1 MQGIKDADVAII
13 GAGTAGLSAYSEVHK
28 ATEQVVLINGGPAG
42 TMCARVGCMPSK
54 VLIQVA
60 NDFHRRHRLAVQG
73 ILGNEQLRVD
83 RSRVLAYV
91 RSLRD
96 HFVHSVLT
104 SLEKLGDH
112 YIEGYARFLTPT
124 MLDVEGQ
131 RIRAKRIIIATGSHP
146 IIPQDWQ
153 VADGRLLTTDSL
165 FEQLQLPSFLAVV
178 GLGAIGAEMGQALAR
193 LGVDVTGFDQ
203 AQQVAGLTDPEV
215 NICMQEILNEELS
228 LHLGAAVTVR
238 SEGDTLAIH
247 GGEETIHVDKILA
260 SLGRRPHVAQ
270 LGLENLGMAL
280 NEHGLPPYDPSTLQV
295 EGLPIFITGD
305 ADGDRPVLHEAAD
318 DGRIA
323 GFNSIQD
330 TPHCFQRRTR
340 LSIVFSEPNVA
351 VVGHSFAELRQHDI
365 AIGTVHFAQQGRATI
380 MAENR
385 GMLRVYGDKQTGR
398 VLGAELAAPRGEHL
412 AHLLAWAVQKE
423 MTVFDL
429 LQLPFYHPVV
439 EEGLRTALRD
449 LSHQVHQQRS
459 LFDLALCD
467 STAVG
472 EMS

>member
-1 MQGIKDADVAII
+1 MHRTKDVDVAII
-13 GAGTAGLSAYSEVHK
+13 GAGTAGLSAYSEVRK

-60 NDFHRRHRLAVQG
+60 NDFHRRHRLTVEG
-73 ILGNEQLRVD
+73 ILGEEHLRVD
-83 RSRVLAYV
+83 CSRVLAYV

-96 HFVHSVLT
+96 HFVQGVLK
-104 SLEKLGDH
+104 SMKKFGDH

-124 MLDVEGQ
+124 TLDVEGQ
-131 RIRAKRIIIATGSHP
+131 RIRAKRIIIATGSRP
-146 IIPQDWQ
+146 IVPQDWQ
-153 VADGRLLTTDSL
+153 VPDDRLLTTDSL
-165 FEQLQLPSFLAVV
+165 FEQSQLPSFLAVV
-178 GLGAIGAEMGQALAR
+178 GLGAIGVEMGQALAR
-193 LGVDVTGFDQ
+193 LGVNVTGFDQ

-215 NICMQEILNEELS
+215 NDCMREILSEEFA
-228 LHLGAAVTVR
+228 LHTGAAVTVQG
-238 SEGDTLAIH
+238 EGDTLAIH
-247 GGEETIHVDKILA
+247 GREETVHVDKILA
-260 SLGRRPHVAQ
+260 SLGRRPQVAQ
-270 LGLENLGMAL
+270 LGLENLGVPL
-280 NEHGLPPYDPSTLQV
+280 NKRGLPPHDPSTLQV

-305 ADGDRPVLHEAAD
+305 ADGERPVLHEATD

-323 GFNSIQD
+323 GFNSVQD

-340 LSIVFSEPNVA
+340 LGIVFSEPNVA
-351 VVGHSFAELRQHDI
+351 VVGRSFAELQQHDF

-380 MAENR
+380 MAENK
-385 GMLRVYGDKQTGR
+385 GMLRVYGNKQTGH
-398 VLGAELAAPRGEHL
+398 LMGAELAAPQGEHL

-449 LSHQVHQQRS
+449 LSHQVRSQRPP
-459 LFDLALCD
+459 FDLALCD
-467 STAVG
+467 SAAVG
-472 EMS
+472 ELS